1 MALEIVAALLAFV
14 AVTALVLAL
23 VSGNR
28 DREAENRLDRLS
40 KPREVRS
47 PGSNVL
53 KRDSGTF
60 KILNRLVSGD
70 WAERAA
76 NDLAQAGMSLKVS
89 EFLMMRLLSAGGFA
103 VLIILFAPGATLGVL
118 LAIAAGVLGFML
130 PAWLVAIR
138 RASRQKKLNEQ
149 LPEMLALI
157 SNSLRSGFAFT
168 QAVDL
173 AAEQLAPPISEE
185 LKLVQRDTTLGA
197 PMDAALQSMADRS
210 GSADFEMMVSSV
222 LIQRTIGG
230 NLSEILDR
238 VADTVKER
246 ERLQGEI
253 RSLTASQRLTGL
265 VLSIYPIVLGL
276 IFFAL
281 APDTWA
287 VLVTEEAGR
296 VMLGLAAVLQVIGI
310 VAIRRILTLEV

>member
-1 MALEIVAALLAFV
+1 MGLELVAALLVFV

-28 DREAENRLDRLS
+28 DRAAESRLDRLS
-40 KPREVRS
+40 KPREEKSVDS
-47 PGSNVL
+47 VL

-60 KILNRLVSGD
+60 PFLRRLVSGSWSD
-70 WAERAA
+70 RAA

-89 EFLMMRLLSAGGFA
+89 EFLMIRLFSAGGFA
-103 VLIILFAPGATLGVL
+103 LLVVLFAPGATLGLL
-118 LAIAAGVLGFML
+118 LAIVAGLVGFML

-138 RASRQKKLNEQ
+138 RARRQKELDDQ

-168 QAVDL
+168 QAIDL
-173 AAEQLAPPISEE
+173 AEDQLSPPISEE
-185 LKLVQRDTTLGA
+185 LRLVQRDTTLGA
-197 PMDAALQSMADRS
+197 SMDDALQSMADRS
-210 GSADFEMMVSSV
+210 GSYDFDMVVSSV

-238 VADTVKER
+238 VAETVKER
-246 ERLQGEI
+246 KRLEREI
-253 RSLTASQRLTGL
+253 RSLTASQRFTGL

-281 APDTWA
+281 APDTWK

-296 VMLGLAAVLQVIGI
+296 LMLALAAVLQVIGI
-310 VAIRRILTLEV
+310 ITIRRILTLEV

>member
-1 MALEIVAALLAFV
+1 MALEIVAALLVFV

-28 DREAENRLDRLS
+28 DRDAESRLDRLA
-40 KPREVRS
+40 KPREEK
-47 PGSNVL
+47 GLGTIL

-60 KILNRLVSGD
+60 PFLSRLVTGAWS
-70 WAERAA
+70 ERAA
-76 NDLAQAGMSLKVS
+76 QDLARAGMSLKVS
-89 EFLMMRLLSAGGFA
+89 EFLMIRLLSAAGFA
-103 VLIILFAPGATLGVL
+103 TLLVLFTPGATLGIL
-118 LAIAAGVLGFML
+118 LAIVAGLVGFML
-130 PAWLVAIR
+130 PAGLVAIR
-138 RASRQKKLNEQ
+138 RSRRQKALNDQ

-168 QAVDL
+168 QAIDL
-173 AAEQLAPPISEE
+173 ATEQLEAPISEE

-197 PMDAALQSMADRS
+197 SMDAALQSMADRT
-210 GSADFEMMVSSV
+210 GSYDFEMVVSSV

-238 VADTVKER
+238 VAETVKER

-253 RSLTASQRLTGL
+253 HSLTASQRFTGL
-265 VLSIYPIVLGL
+265 VLSIYPIALGL
-276 IFFAL
+276 LFFAL
-281 APDTWA
+281 APDTWK

-296 VMLGLAAVLQVIGI
+296 LMLVIAATLQVIGI
-310 VAIRRILTLEV
+310 VMIRRILTLEV

>member
-1 MALEIVAALLAFV
+1 MAAIVAALLVFV
-14 AVTALVLAL
+14 AVTALVVAL

-28 DREAENRLDRLS
+28 DREVESRLGRLS
-40 KPREVRS
+40 KPREEKS
-47 PGSNVL
+47 SASNVL

-60 KILNRLVSGD
+60 RFLGRLVSGD
-70 WAERAA
+70 WSERAA
-76 NDLAQAGMSLKVS
+76 RDLAQAGMSLKVS
-89 EFLMMRLLSAGGFA
+89 EFLMIRMLSAGGLA

-118 LAIAAGVLGFML
+118 LAIVAGFVGFML

-173 AAEQLAPPISEE
+173 AAEQLEPPISDE

-246 ERLQGEI
+246 DRLQGEI
-253 RSLTASQRLTGL
+253 RSLTASQRLTGM

-281 APDTWA
+281 APDTWE

-296 VMLGLAAVLQVIGI
+296 IMLGLAAVLQVIGI
-310 VAIRRILTLEV
+310 VVIRRILTLEV